1 MVGWLVKTVGDK
13 ILPLTSVAFI
23 TGALIHPP
31 LAPYY
36 MYLLIISHHN
46 ARQGSE
52 QTVTFVV
59 RLLDPGTGHQ
69 LELLTAWVVK
79 WTKLYIYLKLS
90 L

>member
-1 MVGWLVKTVGDK
+1 
-13 ILPLTSVAFI
+13 
-23 TGALIHPP
+23 
-31 LAPYY
+31 

-90 L
+90 P